1 MAARILMLDASGL
14 AAFRRRRGSVCSDG
28 EFAADAAGLSAFR
41 SYVERHRKSLYY
53 LLADV
58 AEEGFQCED
67 IPHVGGRDRAAL
79 VARKLQQHYPG
90 IALAAALPL
99 GRART
104 GRRDQRML
112 FAALMRP
119 QQFEPWLEVL
129 RQAQVALAGLYSL
142 PQVVAPLAAGAPGAG
157 RSLLLLTIGR
167 GGLRQTYFEAGRLR
181 FSRLTALAEDSPAQV
196 AATCAAE
203 AEKLRHY
210 LAGQRLLAHEAALP
224 VLVLADAAL
233 AGDFRAHCR
242 DSATLH
248 FELVDAAVA
257 AARYGL
263 KGCPGVPY
271 GAALPVHLLLR
282 HTPRQQF
289 AGAGVRRPF
298 RLRRYRIGLGAV
310 GAAICAVCLAL
321 AAWQVFDR
329 QRLDESTQRIRS
341 ATDADRHRLQAALG
355 TLPQLPF
362 AADELGALVGRY
374 ERLLRTAPSPELIYG
389 QLSAALGDY
398 PHVEIERVD
407 WSAAE
412 DKAATAGAANE
423 PHVVV
428 EVHGRVP
435 ASVGR
440 RGQATL
446 VDGFCGR
453 LQTDGNAV
461 QVLRRPFDAASD
473 KAFSSDASV
482 PPQFMLRVAQHF

>member
-1 MAARILMLDASGL
+1 MAARILVLDASGL

-129 RQAQVALAGLYSL
+129 RQAQVALAG
-142 PQVVAPLAAGAPGAG
+142 
-157 RSLLLLTIGR
+157 
-167 GGLRQTYFEAGRLR
+167 RLR
-181 FSRLTALAEDSPAQV
+181 FSRRTALAEGSPAQI

-248 FELVDAAVA
+248 FELVDAAAA

-263 KGCPGVPY
+263 KGRPGVPY

-298 RLRRYRIGLGAV
+298 RLRRYRVGLAAA

-329 QRLDESTQRIRS
+329 QRIDESTQRIHS
-341 ATDADRHRLQAALG
+341 ANDADRRRLQAALG
-355 TLPQLPF
+355 TLPQLPL
-362 AADELGALVGRY
+362 AADELGAVVGRY

-412 DKAATAGAANE
+412 DGAATAGAGNE

-435 ASVGR
+435 ANAGR

-453 LQTDGNAV
+453 LQMDGNAV

-482 PPQFMLRVAQHF
+482 PPQFMLRVAQRF